1 MRTTT
6 KKTTKMEYTEEQKEA
21 MYLDYFN
28 NYLTVDLFAE
38 HHQITKEEADCILA
52 SGRTLNHKKYK

>member
-1 MRTTT
+1 
-6 KKTTKMEYTEEQKEA
+6 MEYTDKQTEA

-38 HHQITKEEADCILA
+38 HKQITKQEASRILEK
-52 SGRTLNHKKYK
+52 GRTLNHKKYK

>member
-1 MRTTT
+1 MN
-6 KKTTKMEYTEEQKEA
+6 KTINMEYTEKQTEA

-38 HHQITKEEADCILA
+38 HNQITKEEANRILEN
-52 SGRTLNHKKYK
+52 GRTLNHKKYK

>member
-1 MRTTT
+1 
-6 KKTTKMEYTEEQKEA
+6 MEYTEEQTEA

-38 HHQITKEEADCILA
+38 HHQITKQEADRILA

>member
-1 MRTTT
+1 M
-6 KKTTKMEYTEEQKEA
+6 KYTNEQKKE

-38 HHQITKEEADCILA
+38 HNQIDREEARELL
-52 SGRTLNHKKYK
+52 SEVRLTYKEKYK